1 MTPEPTEHQPNGG
14 VVTAEE
20 ALEGLGD
27 VHRVTEGAPAD
38 LALGELLDE
47 LLTRTREILR
57 ADTAA
62 VLLVEADGR
71 TLAARAAKGLEE
83 EVERGFRRAIGV
95 RCAR

>member
-20 ALEGLGD
+20 ALERLGD
-27 VHRVTEGAPAD
+27 VHRVTEAALAYLD
-38 LALGELLDE
+38 LEELLDE

-71 TLAARAAKGLEE
+71 VLAGRAAKGLEE
-83 EVERGFRRAIGV
+83 EVERRFRLTRGV